1 MTLCTLSACYVEKE
15 MLTWRHLYIRQ
26 MSKVDSRTAQIAN
39 LAEPSHLSGHPFLGV
54 LVPWDGCPRSVDLT
68 PLLRRICSRT
78 FSVRLRLFSAL
89 LLCSSLL
96 FYPSPSPFV
105 PSMSVLCFRHFR
117 LILRP
122 VLVSFDLT
130 FMIFLLLFGYNP
142 YQPNSIVPRFLII
155 FL

>member
-1 MTLCTLSACYVEKE
+1 

-89 LLCSSLL
+89 LLCSFLL
-96 FYPSPSPFV
+96 FCPSPSLLIASV
-105 PSMSVLCFRHFR
+105 SVLCFRLFR
-117 LILRP
+117 LILSAFHIRIRP
-122 VLVSFDLT
+122 VSVSSDLA
-130 FMIFLLLFGYNP
+130 FILFLLPFGYNP
-142 YQPNSIVPRFLII
+142 YQPNPITPRFLIVSVLI
-155 FL
+155 VL